1 VASYDALINLK
12 LSSQG
17 LKDLKRIEGAVDK
30 INKPVRT
37 ANRTARAEAQILDS
51 KRAQQDMMSKTR
63 RVGDLVQKQ
72 ADKGLKMGRAQEAI
86 QKSALMNQKKEF
98 VESEKL
104 LKVALN
110 ELKIQKAITRETA
123 QQATNKSRTVKS
135 SGGLDVLTGISQSR
149 FGSAKTIG
157 SPRYFASRAG
167 MMQGPAAPPYSPGM
181 YGSSPIGGSKFM
193 FGSPAQVAFSG
204 SGMGRSPILG
214 SKDLVGSPK
223 NILDVAKQNVLP
235 VKGTKDLVGSPKY
248 YEEVNKEALKVAK
261 MKGNV
266 LPVGGLKHLVGSPAY
281 FKDQEEQ
288 LATLLKGKSTG
299 FKASQYGPQQFSDP
313 GLQGQSSPLNFGR
326 RGELLRGRAGTN
338 RFSLRN
344 MGRRFDKQ
352 SALISGAFPL
362 LFGQGP
368 VGAAAGAIGGGVGG
382 MFGQMGGFAGG
393 IAATALV
400 QQIQQVIVKLGDLG
414 KAMSPFVQDTN
425 ALIDSMG
432 LAGTAE
438 AKRIQ
443 IIEQLQ
449 GKQAAFNAAMQK
461 MKETIGT
468 EATKRLEEFGQKASL
483 VGSEFKIAML
493 KMQDSILIVIN
504 AVDKLLGVS
513 KGAEKARLD
522 RFIENSKN
530 PSIVDRRTELE
541 AIRKNKN
548 ARGRVKDPE
557 REAQLEKEL
566 EQIARIG
573 ISLEDQRVKMSE
585 ITLEHDK
592 LVQKAQ
598 EEKDLKEAVKKLT
611 EGGMSEAIA
620 KEVAQREQV
629 RDKALEQLDTE
640 AKILMEKRKE
650 LDFNEEN
657 KQQFKEIKEQ
667 LDDIFKTKQKITKE
681 TKDATDAIEE
691 QGKAIK
697 KVKVTKEEIANLL
710 ANEMTNALMGL
721 IEGTKSLGE
730 SLASIAKSLA
740 KMFLNA
746 AFQNIFNR
754 MFSITGSEQGSYS
767 RAGGFKAFQYGGVVN
782 QPTLGL
788 MGEGGEPEYVIP
800 ASKMDGAMARYSAGA
815 RGGAVIPGGSH
826 ESGTVAG
833 GSGNAIVEYT
843 GPVLNFNGDEYVPK
857 SAVPEII
864 NTAAKQGANAGRSQA
879 FATLKNSR
887 SQRATLGL

>member
-461 MKETIGT
+461 MRETIGT

-788 MGEGGEPEYVIP
+788 
-800 ASKMDGAMARYSAGA
+800 
-815 RGGAVIPGGSH
+815 
-826 ESGTVAG
+826 
-833 GSGNAIVEYT
+833 
-843 GPVLNFNGDEYVPK
+843 
-857 SAVPEII
+857 
-864 NTAAKQGANAGRSQA
+864 
-879 FATLKNSR
+879 
-887 SQRATLGL
+887 

>member
-1 VASYDALINLK
+1 MASYDAIINLRLK
-12 LSSQG
+12 GLDQLKEVDRAITNITGGGRSGRGRGRGTRQQLTAERQLTDEFVRRKRALQSLNRVKDGTDPVSKSIRRNQQLQEKRRRVNLSERVSSRFLTGQRSEAATNIRVE
-17 LKDLKRIEGAVDK
+17 LKRRGKEEEALQKKLQEMDQK
-30 INKPVRT
+30 SLHINKARRMERKRSLSLGNDIVRQKT
-37 ANRTARAEAQILDS
+37 KEVELEVKAREA
-51 KRAQQDMMSKTR
+51 R
-63 RVGDLVQKQ
+63 
-72 ADKGLKMGRAQEAI
+72 
-86 QKSALMNQKKEF
+86 
-98 VESEKL
+98 
-104 LKVALN
+104 
-110 ELKIQKAITRETA
+110 
-123 QQATNKSRTVKS
+123 
-135 SGGLDVLTGISQSR
+135 
-149 FGSAKTIG
+149 
-157 SPRYFASRAG
+157 
-167 MMQGPAAPPYSPGM
+167 
-181 YGSSPIGGSKFM
+181 
-193 FGSPAQVAFSG
+193 
-204 SGMGRSPILG
+204 
-214 SKDLVGSPK
+214 
-223 NILDVAKQNVLP
+223 
-235 VKGTKDLVGSPKY
+235 
-248 YEEVNKEALKVAK
+248 
-261 MKGNV
+261 
-266 LPVGGLKHLVGSPAY
+266 
-281 FKDQEEQ
+281 
-288 LATLLKGKSTG
+288 LKGGPTG
-299 FKASQYGPQQFSDP
+299 FKASQYGPREPGIFQSAQGDFTRLSDR
-313 GLQGQSSPLNFGR
+313 QSRNVLGR
-326 RGELLRGRAGTN
+326 RTFMNN
-338 RFSLRN
+338 RFAR
-344 MGRRFDKQ
+344 MGVPMPTKGFDTQ

-368 VGAAAGAIGGGVGG
+368 IGAAAGALGGGIGG

-400 QQIQQVIVKLGDLG
+400 QQIQQLIGSLGNLG

-468 EATKRLEEFGQKASL
+468 EATKNLQQFGEKASL
-483 VGSEFKIAML
+483 VGSEFKIAMT
-493 KMQDSILIVIN
+493 KMQAALIPLID
-504 AVDKLLGVS
+504 AVDKFLGVS
-513 KGAEKARLD
+513 KGAAKAQRE

-530 PSIVDRRTELE
+530 PSIVSRREEL
-541 AIRKNKN
+541 AGIRADKN

-566 EQIARIG
+566 EQIANIG
-573 ISLEDQRVKMSE
+573 IALENQRVKISE

-611 EGGMSEAIA
+611 EGGMSQAIA

-640 AKILMEKRKE
+640 AKILMEKRQE
-650 LDFNEEN
+650 LKFNEEN
-657 KQQFKEIKEQ
+657 KEEFKKIKKLLDEIFEK
-667 LDDIFKTKQKITKE
+667 KQKITDE
-681 TKDATDAIEE
+681 TNKATKAIKD
-691 QGKAIK
+691 QGDAIK
-697 KVKVTKEEIANLL
+697 KVKVTKEEIADLL

-754 MFSITGSEQGSYS
+754 MFQISEQGSYN

-782 QPTLGL
+782 SPTMGII
-788 MGEGGEPEYVIP
+788 GEGGESEYVIP

-833 GSGNAIVEYT
+833 GTGNTVVEYT
-843 GPVLNFNGDEYVPK
+843 GPTLNFNGDEYVPK
-857 SAVPEII
+857 SAVPDII
-864 NTAAKQGANAGRSQA
+864 GAATKQGAMAGKAQV
-879 FATLKNSR
+879 FGTLRNSR
-887 SQRATLGL
+887 SQRASLGL

>member
-1 VASYDALINLK
+1 MASYDALINLK

-468 EATKRLEEFGQKASL
+468 EATKRLEEFGEKASL

-573 ISLEDQRVKMSE
+573 IALEDQRVKMSE

>member
-1 VASYDALINLK
+1 MASYDAIINLR
-12 LSSQG
+12 L
-17 LKDLKRIEGAVDK
+17 
-30 INKPVRT
+30 
-37 ANRTARAEAQILDS
+37 
-51 KRAQQDMMSKTR
+51 
-63 RVGDLVQKQ
+63 
-72 ADKGLKMGRAQEAI
+72 KGLDQLKEVDRAITNITGGGRAG
-86 QKSALMNQKKEF
+86 
-98 VESEKL
+98 
-104 LKVALN
+104 
-110 ELKIQKAITRETA
+110 RG
-123 QQATNKSRTVKS
+123 R
-135 SGGLDVLTGISQSR
+135 
-149 FGSAKTIG
+149 
-157 SPRYFASRAG
+157 SRAG
-167 MMQGPAAPPYSPGM
+167 ATRQQLTAEKQLTDEFDRRRKALQALNRVKDGTDPVSKSIRRNQQLQEKRRRVNLSERVSSRFLTGQRSEAAT
-181 YGSSPIGGSKFM
+181 
-193 FGSPAQVAFSG
+193 
-204 SGMGRSPILG
+204 
-214 SKDLVGSPK
+214 
-223 NILDVAKQNVLP
+223 NIRVELKRRG
-235 VKGTKDLVGSPKY
+235 K
-248 YEEVNKEALKVAK
+248 EEEALQKKLQQMDQKSLHINKARRMERK
-261 MKGNV
+261 RSLSLGNDIV
-266 LPVGGLKHLVGSPAY
+266 RQKTKEVELEVKAR
-281 FKDQEEQ
+281 E
-288 LATLLKGKSTG
+288 ARIKGKPTG
-299 FKASQYGPQQFSDP
+299 FSASQFGPQQFSDP

-344 MGRRFDKQ
+344 IGRRFDKQ

-368 VGAAAGAIGGGVGG
+368 VGAIAGGLGGGIGG

-400 QQIQQVIVKLGDLG
+400 QQIQQVIGKLGDLG

-425 ALIDSMG
+425 ALINSMG

-461 MKETIGT
+461 MRETIGT
-468 EATKRLEEFGQKASL
+468 EATKRLEDFGKKASL

-493 KMQDSILIVIN
+493 KMQAALLPLIN
-504 AVDKLLGVS
+504 AVDKFLGVS
-513 KGAEKARLD
+513 KGAAKAQRE

-530 PSIVDRRTELE
+530 PSIVSRREELKSLRE
-541 AIRKNKN
+541 NKD
-548 ARGRVKDPE
+548 ARGKVRDPK

-566 EQIARIG
+566 EQIANIG
-573 ISLEDQRVKMSE
+573 IALENQRVKMSE

-592 LVQKAQ
+592 LVQKTQ

-611 EGGMSEAIA
+611 ETGMSEAIA
-620 KEVAQREQV
+620 KEVAQRQQV
-629 RDKALEQLDTE
+629 GDKAVEELEKLKIKLRLQNAALSSEEITTE
-640 AKILMEKRKE
+640 EKK
-650 LDFNEEN
+650 
-657 KQQFKEIKEQ
+657 KQKD
-667 LDDIFKTKQKITKE
+667 LYDDILKIQEKITKE
-681 TKDATDAIEE
+681 TDKAVKAIKD
-691 QGKAIK
+691 QGDAIK

-710 ANEMTNALMGL
+710 ADEMTNALMGL

-746 AFQNIFNR
+746 AFQNIFNN
-754 MFSITGSEQGSYS
+754 MFQISEQGSYN
-767 RAGGFKAFQYGGVVN
+767 RAGSFKAFQYGGVVN
-782 QPTLGL
+782 SPTLG
-788 MGEGGEPEYVIP
+788 MIGEGGEPEYVIP

-833 GSGNAIVEYT
+833 STGNAIVEYT

-857 SAVPEII
+857 TAVPEII
-864 NTAAKQGANAGRSQA
+864 NTAARRGGEAGQAKA

>member
-1 VASYDALINLK
+1 MAAGNAKINVIVDGLKQVQALERSLNNISRLSGKINQGSSGAVPVRIEKTTAQLKEAQRASMVKTRNIGDQIERLAA
-12 LSSQG
+12 QG
-17 LKDLKRIEGAVDK
+17 LNVDK
-30 INKPVRT
+30 
-37 ANRTARAEAQILDS
+37 ARAAI
-51 KRAQQDMMSKTR
+51 KRASIADS
-63 RVGDLVQKQ
+63 QKLLTLAKSQ
-72 ADKGLKMGRAQEAI
+72 QEA
-86 QKSALMNQKKEF
+86 
-98 VESEKL
+98 
-104 LKVALN
+104 ALN
-110 ELKIQKAITRETA
+110 ILKTEKFTTKE
-123 QQATNKSRTVKS
+123 KSRQRQFGS
-135 SGGLDVLTGISQSR
+135 IRGMGGGR
-149 FGSAKTIG
+149 FGG
-157 SPRYFASRAG
+157 GGMNPRGNRA
-167 MMQGPAAPPYSPGM
+167 
-181 YGSSPIGGSKFM
+181 
-193 FGSPAQVAFSG
+193 AFTSG
-204 SGMGRSPILG
+204 
-214 SKDLVGSPK
+214 
-223 NILDVAKQNVLP
+223 A
-235 VKGTKDLVGSPKY
+235 
-248 YEEVNKEALKVAK
+248 
-261 MKGNV
+261 
-266 LPVGGLKHLVGSPAY
+266 
-281 FKDQEEQ
+281 
-288 LATLLKGKSTG
+288 
-299 FKASQYGPQQFSDP
+299 
-313 GLQGQSSPLNFGR
+313 
-326 RGELLRGRAGTN
+326 
-338 RFSLRN
+338 
-344 MGRRFDKQ
+344 
-352 SALISGAFPL
+352 ISGAFPL
-362 LFGQGP
+362 LFGQGIP
-368 VGAAAGAIGGGVGG
+368 GAAAGFAGGFIGTKAG
-382 MFGQMGGFAGG
+382 GQMGGFAGG
-393 IAATALV
+393 LVATAVL
-400 QQIQQVIVKLGDLG
+400 QQIQQVIGKLGDLG

-461 MKETIGT
+461 MRETIGT
-468 EATKRLEEFGQKASL
+468 ESTKRLEEFGQKASL
-483 VGSEFKIAML
+483 VGSEFKIAMM

-513 KGAEKARLD
+513 EGAEKARLN

-530 PSIVDRRTELE
+530 PSIVNRREELK
-541 AIRKNKN
+541 AIREDKN
-548 ARGRVKDPE
+548 ARGRVKDPKK
-557 REAQLEKEL
+557 EAQLEKEL

-573 ISLEDQRVKMSE
+573 IALEDQRVKISE

-611 EGGMSEAIA
+611 EGGMSQAIA

-640 AKILMEKRKE
+640 AKILMEKRQE
-650 LDFNEEN
+650 LKFNEEN
-657 KQQFKEIKEQ
+657 KEEFKKIKKLLDEIFEK
-667 LDDIFKTKQKITKE
+667 KQKITKE

-721 IEGTKSLGE
+721 VEGTKSLGE

-740 KMFLNA
+740 RMFLNA
-746 AFQNIFNR
+746 AFQNMFNNV
-754 MFSITGSEQGSYS
+754 FNITKSEQGSYS

-788 MGEGGEPEYVIP
+788 MGEGGESEYVIP

-833 GSGNAIVEYT
+833 GSGNTIVEYT
-843 GPVLNFNGDEYVPK
+843 GPTLNFNGDEYVPK

-864 NTAAKQGANAGRSQA
+864 NTAARRGGEAGQA
-879 FATLKNSR
+879 KAFSTLKNSR